1 MAERGNSN
9 RSKTEISEEIE
20 NMGAR
25 YEARTDREHTSYS
38 MQIFGGDTHKAL
50 NLLGDMVSNG
60 NFNTAE
66 VEMCKEEISHEHED
80 NHNRYKETLIEN
92 VHFNAYREH
101 MMGQPIK
108 GDRDLTQTLTV
119 DQLNDF
125 HSSNY
130 YGDNITVVATGNVS
144 HEQVVDCVQN
154 HFHSIPKS
162 VVQETKGTEK
172 PVFIPALLMIRDDE
186 MVNSN
191 VGVFYDAPSAKHE
204 DYYSF
209 LLLKHMF
216 GQYRIDANSG
226 HLNDV
231 SKQYNSMHSLL
242 GNLVDVTRA
251 DCEYYAYSDTGLFG
265 NYFFGNEIFTRQMNY
280 CGVCLPTIYSHYLND
295 VEVIRGRSHLYNSLL
310 RSESPASINQEI
322 GQQIMSLGRR
332 LPRNEIATRVAHIDN
347 YHMKNICNEWFY
359 DAEPTF
365 TNWGP
370 IESVSHVGSYKYFKI
385 NTMSTVTN
393 AHHTLFT

>member
-1 MAERGNSN
+1 MAKMTSSKSFSTSLKTADQQASSVAKQDQFMQFSKDPIMENFGSLPFGKIPEPLKYVRPFHDTTLSNGIRVCTEPSQGQTAYVSVYVGAGSRNEDLSSTGSAYLLQRMAERGNSS

-25 YEARTDREHTSYS
+25 YEARTDREYTSYS
-38 MQIFGGDTHKAL
+38 MQVFGGDVHKAL
-50 NLLGDMVSNG
+50 NMLGGMVSNS

-119 DQLNDF
+119 EQLNDF
-125 HSSNY
+125 HTSNY
-130 YGDNITVVATGNVS
+130 FGDNITVVATGNVN

-154 HFHSIPKS
+154 HFNSIPKS
-162 VVQETKGTEK
+162 VSVETKGTEK
-172 PVFIPALLMIRDDE
+172 PIFIPALLMIRDDE

-216 GQYRIDANSG
+216 GQYRID
-226 HLNDV
+226 
-231 SKQYNSMHSLL
+231 
-242 GNLVDVTRA
+242 
-251 DCEYYAYSDTGLFG
+251 
-265 NYFFGNEIFTRQMNY
+265 
-280 CGVCLPTIYSHYLND
+280 
-295 VEVIRGRSHLYNSLL
+295 
-310 RSESPASINQEI
+310 
-322 GQQIMSLGRR
+322 
-332 LPRNEIATRVAHIDN
+332 
-347 YHMKNICNEWFY
+347 
-359 DAEPTF
+359 
-365 TNWGP
+365 
-370 IESVSHVGSYKYFKI
+370 
-385 NTMSTVTN
+385 
-393 AHHTLFT
+393 